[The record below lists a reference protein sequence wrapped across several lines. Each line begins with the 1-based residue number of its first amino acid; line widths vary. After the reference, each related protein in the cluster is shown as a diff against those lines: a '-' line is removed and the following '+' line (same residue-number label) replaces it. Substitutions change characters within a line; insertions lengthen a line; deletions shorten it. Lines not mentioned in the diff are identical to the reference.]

1 MTKVIVS
8 YACELEDVPR
18 NTSQLL
24 SNVAEELTEVQE
36 SLEDSITLSKTNAVS
51 DALKTI
57 DTLRQQ
63 LAKIDLRLMDCSSIL
78 AGYTKTNAD
87 IHLGHDANQVAQVA
101 QGTQEVAP
109 RDILSVV
116 GDDNVNSENT
126 TEAHD

>member
-24 SNVAEELTEVQE
+24 SNVAEEMAEVQG
-36 SLEDSITLSKTNAVS
+36 SLDEAISLAKSNAVS

-63 LAKIDLRLMDCSSIL
+63 LAKVDLRLMDCSSIL

-87 IHLGHDANQVAQVA
+87 IHLGHEVNQVA

-109 RDILSVV
+109 QDILTIA
-116 GDDNVNSENT
+116 GDDSVNSPITQKAN
-126 TEAHD
+126 D

>member
-24 SNVAEELTEVQE
+24 SNVAEELEEVQE
-36 SLEDSITLSKTNAVS
+36 SLEDSIGLSKANAIS

-57 DTLRQQ
+57 DNLRQQ

-87 IHLGHDANQVAQVA
+87 IHLGHDVNQVT
-101 QGTQEVAP
+101 QGTQEVAAQ
-109 RDILSVV
+109 DILSVV
-116 GDDNVNSENT
+116 GEDNVNSEIT
-126 TEAHD
+126 KEAND

>member
-24 SNVAEELTEVQE
+24 SNVAEEMSEVQG
-36 SLEDSITLSKTNAVS
+36 SLDEAISLAKSNSVS

-87 IHLGHDANQVAQVA
+87 IHLGHEVSQVA

-109 RDILSVV
+109 QDILSIA
-116 GDDNVNSENT
+116 GDDSVNSQITQKAN
-126 TEAHD
+126 D